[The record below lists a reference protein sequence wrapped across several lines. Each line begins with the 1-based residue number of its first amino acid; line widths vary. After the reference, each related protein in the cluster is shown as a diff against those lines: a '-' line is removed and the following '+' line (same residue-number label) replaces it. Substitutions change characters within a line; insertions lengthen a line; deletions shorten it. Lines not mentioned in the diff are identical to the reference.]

1 MKWTGPRHFHEF
13 IQVAGVI
20 DDAEAQLLRDCGVCY
35 LGFPLRL
42 PVNREDLTEAAAAG
56 IIRSLAPPAYGIAIT
71 YQDDA
76 DDIAAFMDDLGADIV
91 QLHGDISQG
100 ELARLKR
107 QRPALKVIKSLVV
120 GKHDRGTLSAMVR
133 DLAPVVDAFIT
144 DTYDPETGASG
155 ATGKTHDW
163 RVSRELVTISPR
175 PVILAGGLTPNNVR
189 EAILAVGPA
198 GVDTHTGVEDATGR
212 KDAGKVRR
220 FVSQARAA
228 FALSGNY
235 TPDSS

>member
-1 MKWTGPRHFHEF
+1 MSSTRLFHQF

-20 DDAEAQLLRDCGVCY
+20 DDAEAQLLRDCGVGY

-76 DDIAAFMDDLGADIV
+76 NDIAAFTGDLGVGIV

-107 QRPALKVIKSLVV
+107 QRPALKVIKS
-120 GKHDRGTLSAMVR
+120 
-133 DLAPVVDAFIT
+133 
-144 DTYDPETGASG
+144 
-155 ATGKTHDW
+155 
-163 RVSRELVTISPR
+163 
-175 PVILAGGLTPNNVR
+175 
-189 EAILAVGPA
+189 LAVGPA

-235 TPDSS
+235 APDSS